1 MFPTISPT
9 NKVPDTST
17 SSPNT
22 QTNTQSSATVV
33 PSETTDTTTQVSH
46 EYNPFEALNNPGKVD
61 YSATIPGGVEANPK
75 NSKKTAK
82 ASTGSTI
89 FASDPTSRAEDL
101 KRKEAELLRKER
113 ELKEREI
120 SMAHGGSG
128 QSDMAIRQREE
139 ALARKE
145 QELLE
150 RERLISHAEG
160 LVKPKNWP
168 ICCPFM
174 YHNIAEEI
182 PTNEKRSIVR
192 KLYWTWIFT
201 FVTNCV
207 NFLAVMIAFFSGLM
221 EKVEI
226 TPGQPISD
234 FLFATLFLVLGVPL
248 SFLGWYYQSYK
259 VMQNNRVTKK
269 YYWVFFLMI
278 LNIGF
283 CISQACGLYS
293 GAAGAGYMGRYLACG
308 QAQCQTYIPTGP
320 EQSTF
325 QVIGSFYVFSFCFW
339 VVSALI
345 AMFCLLLLY
354 KFYKSSGGEDLQ
366 REDIENEAS
375 RIVATQ
381 AVKQAARNI

>member
-1 MFPTISPT
+1 MQRAWSNQRIGPFVARSCITTLQRRFLQTRNALSFANCIGLGS
-9 NKVPDTST
+9 VRASHDDTRCLCT
-17 SSPNT
+17 HKP
-22 QTNTQSSATVV
+22 AFTVV
-33 PSETTDTTTQVSH
+33 VPPFIPSDTPPPVS
-46 EYNPFEALNNPGKVD
+46 PPPLSLFFSLSP
-61 YSATIPGGVEANPK
+61 
-75 NSKKTAK
+75 
-82 ASTGSTI
+82 ST
-89 FASDPTSRAEDL
+89 
-101 KRKEAELLRKER
+101 
-113 ELKEREI
+113 
-120 SMAHGGSG
+120 
-128 QSDMAIRQREE
+128 
-139 ALARKE
+139 
-145 QELLE
+145 
-150 RERLISHAEG
+150 
-160 LVKPKNWP
+160 V
-168 ICCPFM
+168 
-174 YHNIAEEI
+174 
-182 PTNEKRSIVR
+182 
-192 KLYWTWIFT
+192 T